1 MTQHHRG
8 RHSSRSASA
17 LLFLAICT
25 VLLAG
30 CSSGSMPAAMPLG
43 PSPLSSTGTF
53 AVQSALPAAGTGS
66 GLSALLSARR
76 GNDNAE
82 LQVEGLIVAATGAC
96 PARSL
101 TVGTGTTAVRTSVLT
116 EFQSG
121 VCEDLIVGARI
132 HARGQRALDGSV
144 GATRVQIQEPAHQD
158 NSHAQDGMEKTV
170 GTVTLASGACPTRTL
185 TVGTGH
191 VVVNTTVT
199 TTYNGGTCAD
209 LTVAARVKV
218 TGSLSLDGSIEA
230 TRIDLKTA
238 GDNDLADGE
247 ADDEADDN
255 GLDAAATLP

>member
-1 MTQHHRG
+1 M
-8 RHSSRSASA
+8 
-17 LLFLAICT
+17 
-25 VLLAG
+25 LLAG
-30 CSSGSMPAAMPLG
+30 CANGSPAAAALLG

-53 AVQSALPAAGTGS
+53 AAPSALPAAGTGS
-66 GLSALLSARR
+66 GLSTLLSARR

-82 LQVEGLIVAATGAC
+82 LQVEGLIVTATGAC
-96 PARSL
+96 PTRSL

-158 NSHAQDGMEKTV
+158 NSHAQDGLEKTE
-170 GTVTLASGACPTRTL
+170 GTVTLASGTCPTRTL

-199 TTYNGGTCAD
+199 TTYKGGTCAD
-209 LTVAARVKV
+209 LSVAARVKV
-218 TGSLSLDGSIEA
+218 TGSLAPDGSIEA
-230 TRIDLKTA
+230 TRIDLKTTD
-238 GDNDLADGE
+238 DNDMADGE

-255 GLDAAATLP
+255 GLDATPTLP